1 MNVMAFPPRDAGRI
15 LESAMRA
22 ADAAAGEQAT
32 LHHRE
37 QLMPWGTRDIA
48 ALMDEEVCRVA
59 ALRAAMP
66 ILTALTADEDMI
78 LIVAHGMA
86 EEAMIRLRKRGAA

>member
-1 MNVMAFPPRDAGRI
+1 MNVMAFPARDAGRI
-15 LESAMRA
+15 LENAMRA

-48 ALMDEEVCRVA
+48 TLVDEEVSRVA
-59 ALRAAMP
+59 ALRAAKP
-66 ILTALTADEDMI
+66 ILEALTADEDMVQ
-78 LIVAHGMA
+78 IVAYGMA
-86 EEAMIRLRKRGAA
+86 EEAMIRLRKRGAV